1 MIKTQSVDPASYA
14 LPAHGNGPYRL
25 FRGLQERTIR
35 DFERSLVDPMGS
47 QRSRLAAMLWEAQD
61 TSFGRDHGLSAS
73 DTLESYREKVPIRS
87 FAELSPWM
95 VRMHAGESQVLTR
108 SPVTSLLKTSGT
120 TGAAKLLPVTEPYAK
135 AVDEG
140 QGLWRLALM
149 RDHEGVTQGR
159 AFTIVSPP
167 SEGQLSSGLRF
178 GSNTGRM
185 QARQPW
191 YVRARVP
198 VPAQVASIQDSRIRV
213 YCLLRFALQSQ
224 ISSFTTANPS
234 TLLLLFRQMKE
245 HWPELV
251 RDLAQGTLSSP
262 AKDLPRRVRWGLKPF
277 LRKRGLPAVPVPT
290 ELWDLEVINCWK
302 GGPAQ
307 FFLPRLRQALG
318 GRVPIR
324 EVGVTASEGYFAIP
338 MSDGLEGGIAWLGGH
353 LMEFIDAAGQPKW
366 AWELQVGE
374 RYRLVVS
381 TTAGLY
387 RYDMN
392 DILECTGH
400 VRTTPLLRFVR
411 KGGNMLNITGE
422 KVSEDQLLQAFS
434 AVAQDTAIVGF
445 SVGHRLAEVP
455 VLRLAV
461 EGPVSHGL
469 AARFDAALQQGN
481 VEYQAKRESGRL
493 GLAELVELSP
503 GTYQRWRAA
512 RVAEGAPHGQIKD
525 PVVLRDDAAWQR
537 LRVASEAIR

>member
-47 QRSRLAAMLWEAQD
+47 QRGRLAAMLWEAQD
-61 TSFGRDHGLSAS
+61 TAFGRDHALSAS
-73 DTLESYREKVPIRS
+73 DTLESFRDKVPIRS
-87 FAELSPWM
+87 FAQLSPWM
-95 VRMHAGESQVLTR
+95 SRMHAGESQVLTR

-140 QGLWRLALM
+140 QSLWRLALM

-167 SEGQLSSGLRF
+167 SEGVLPSGLKY

-198 VPAQVASIQDSRIRV
+198 VPAQVAAIQDSRIRV

-251 RDLAQGTLSSP
+251 RDLAKGTLSGP
-262 AKDLPRRVRWGLKPF
+262 AKDLPRRVRWGLKPY
-277 LRKRGLPAVPVPT
+277 LRRRKLPAVPVPA

-307 FFLPRLRQALG
+307 FFLPRLQQALG
-318 GRVPIR
+318 GPVPIR

-338 MSDGLEGGIAWLGGH
+338 MSDGFEGGVAWLGGH
-353 LMEFIDAAGQPKW
+353 LLEFVDAAGQPKW
-366 AWELQVGE
+366 AWELNAGE

-400 VRTTPLLRFVR
+400 VRGAPLLRFVR

-434 AVAQDTAIVGF
+434 AVAQDSAIVGF

-461 EGPVSHGL
+461 EGPTTAGL
-469 AARFDAALQQGN
+469 AQRFDAALQLGN

-493 GLAELVELSP
+493 GVAELVQLSP

-537 LRVASEAIR
+537 LKLASEGR

>member
-1 MIKTQSVDPASYA
+1 MIKTQSVDPAAYT

-25 FRGLQERTIR
+25 FRGVQERTVR

-47 QRSRLAAMLWEAQD
+47 QRGRLAALLWEAQD
-61 TSFGRDHGLSAS
+61 TAFGRDHSLSAS
-73 DTLESYREKVPIRS
+73 DTLESFREKVPIRS
-87 FAELSPWM
+87 YAELKPWM
-95 VRMHAGESQVLTR
+95 TRVQAGESQVLTR

-167 SEGQLSSGLRF
+167 SEGTLPSGLRF

-198 VPAQVASIQDSRIRV
+198 VPAAVAAISDSRVRV

-234 TLLLLFRQMKE
+234 TLLLLFRQLKE

-251 RDLAQGTLSSP
+251 RDCAKGTLSGP
-262 AKDLPRRVRWGLKPF
+262 AQDLPRRVRWGLRPF
-277 LRKRGLPAVPVPT
+277 LRKRALPARPVPG

-307 FFLPRLRQALG
+307 FFLPRLREALG
-318 GRVPIR
+318 ARVPIR

-338 MSDGLEGGIAWLGGH
+338 MSDGDEGGAAWLGGH
-353 LMEFIDAAGQPKW
+353 LMEFIDAAGDPKW
-366 AWELQVGE
+366 AWELQAGQ

-400 VRTTPLLRFVR
+400 VRGAPLLRFVR

-422 KVSEDQLLQAFS
+422 KVSEDQLLAAFS
-434 AVAQDTAIVGF
+434 AVAQDPAIVGF
-445 SVGHRLAEVP
+445 SVSHRLAEVP

-461 EGPVSHGL
+461 EGPAPRDL
-469 AARFDAALQQGN
+469 APRFDAALQQGN

-493 GLAELVELSP
+493 GMVELVALSP

-537 LRVASEAIR
+537 LRVASEERR